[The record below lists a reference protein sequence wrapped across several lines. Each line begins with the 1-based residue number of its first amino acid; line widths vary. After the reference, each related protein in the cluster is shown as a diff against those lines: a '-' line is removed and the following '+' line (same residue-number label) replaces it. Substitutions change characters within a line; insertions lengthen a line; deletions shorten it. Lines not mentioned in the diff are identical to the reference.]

1 MKDEILKNTTCFKE
15 HKKHKVCCENQACKY
30 FIHHSRG
37 LNCLILETENGP
49 KTLQEIGD
57 IFGITRMRV
66 CQIEKNI
73 LKKLVRKKQLQF

>member
-1 MKDEILKNTTCFKE
+1 MKDEIVKNTTCFKE
-15 HKKHKVCCENQACKY
+15 HQKHGVCCENKACKF
-30 FIHHSRG
+30 FIEYSSG
-37 LNCLILETENGP
+37 LNCLILEAEKGP

-73 LKKLVRKKQLQF
+73 LRKLAKKKYLKY